1 MEPNVPQAGFPVVS
15 VEEAAALRAE
25 LASRRF
31 TSTSVRLP
39 DEVVPD
45 AGLISIRDQG
55 TEPVSVG
62 VALAAVLDHLRARNG
77 ETSPVS
83 ARMLYEFALRYDE
96 FPGTDYEG
104 TSLAGGVA
112 ALSRHG
118 VCLESQWPLGAKGSV
133 PPAAALEAAL
143 ANRPQG
149 IRHVAG
155 GVEELKSAVF
165 EHRAVAVAATLHEG
179 WDLPVN
185 GAIQAGTRVQG
196 GHAFAVVGYTRAGF
210 VVQNSWGPSWGGFT
224 HGGVV
229 HPGLALWPFDDA
241 AKHLVDAWALQ
252 LTRAALKRTLVGY
265 DSDTLGGS
273 DLLAVKSEVRAFSYV
288 LASRAIKPPMAL
300 GLFGDWGSG
309 KSFFMQEMDREI
321 TALAS
326 QQKDCADPEADSP
339 FCCNIV
345 QIHFNAWHYLDT
357 DLWASLVTEIFDRLF
372 KHIGGE
378 TDKPEAKIPQL
389 AAKLQEANGVY
400 QQAKQQYDD
409 AKKDRDTAEGVLA
422 QAIKAREKREGQI
435 RTQLEDVGAL
445 LKNDPALRETFARLA
460 KDLGVPE
467 LTTSYAAVEAR
478 AAEARDL
485 GRRPLAILQTLFA
498 TPWGWPRLVS
508 LLVAVAA
515 PILIVMVIEIVRAQW
530 PGAISDFH
538 SFALQVT
545 SLLGAITTW
554 LGVQLKR
561 GSSIMTTLENAHRS
575 LQEIRDRRREQAA
588 AQEKNVLQA
597 LKEREEAART
607 NLNEAEQRVQLLQR
621 EIAELQPGRL
631 IMRFIEERSHSAD
644 YRSRLGIVSLVRRD
658 FERLSELADRDSD
671 KRDAELMPVERI
683 VLYLDDLDRCKPER
697 VIEVLEAVHL
707 LLAFKLFMVVVAVD
721 PRWLRHCL
729 VKHYPDLLALPAI
742 EAPGSSQTVPS
753 RPATAQDY
761 LEKIFQVP
769 FSLQPMRDDGYRRMI
784 RHLTAENVV
793 AEAGM
798 PIAGGA
804 GAKGGAVTQG
814 GAETQGGGGAPRPT
828 PVHAGG
834 ASGEAS
840 GGERNVAAQGVVHV
854 EDDEEPDL
862 GGIENLS
869 IRAWELEDMEQMA
882 LLFRTP
888 RSVKRFV
895 NTYRFL
901 RAGVRPHEIG
911 LFEGERGTP
920 GTYRAAMLLLAV
932 LVNFSNVAPRF
943 LRRVAAASR
952 GEGAQTPWG
961 EFLAAARLAGGGENA
976 DAPAAAR
983 TWEDVEWE
991 RLCDVLVTGSEGPA
1005 AVATVGDV
1013 AQWIP
1018 VVARY
1023 SF

>member
-1 MEPNVPQAGFPVVS
+1 MEPNQQDDRWPDVS
-15 VEEAAALRAE
+15 VEEAASIRAG
-25 LASRRF
+25 LAARRF
-31 TSTSVRLP
+31 VSHTVRLP
-39 DEVVPD
+39 DEVLPD
-45 AGLISIRDQG
+45 PALVTVIDQG
-55 TEPVSVG
+55 AEPVSVG
-62 VALAAVLDHLRARNG
+62 AGLASVLDYLFALRG

-83 ARMLYEFALRYDE
+83 LRMLYEFALRYDE

-118 VCLESQWPLGAKGSV
+118 VCLESEWPSGAKGSL
-133 PPAAALEAAL
+133 PPASVLEAAL
-143 ANRPQG
+143 ARRPQR
-149 IRHVAG
+149 ILHVANN
-155 GVEELKSAVF
+155 VEEMRAAVF
-165 EHRAVAVAATLHEG
+165 EHRAVAAAATLHEG
-179 WDLPVN
+179 WELTVN
-185 GAIQAGTRVQG
+185 GAIQPGTTTQG
-196 GHAFAVVGYTRAGF
+196 AHAFAVVGYVKEGF
-210 VVQNSWGPSWGGFT
+210 LVLNSWGRAWGGFT
-224 HGGVV
+224 HGGASY
-229 HPGLALWPFDDA
+229 PGIALWTYEDA
-241 AKHLVDAWALQ
+241 AAHLLDAWVLQ
-252 LTRAALKRTLVGY
+252 LTRAAVKRTLVGY
-265 DSDTLGGS
+265 DSDGLEGD
-273 DLLAVKSEVRAFSYV
+273 DLLAVRSEVRAFSYV

-309 KSFFMQEMDREI
+309 KSFFMRAMDREI
-321 TALAS
+321 TALAR
-326 QQKDCADPEADSP
+326 QQKDCDQPESDSP

-357 DLWASLVTEIFDRLF
+357 DLWASLVTEIFDQLF
-372 KHIGGE
+372 KHIGGRS
-378 TDKPEAKIPQL
+378 DKPEAKIPQL
-389 AAKLQEANGVY
+389 AAELQNANGVY
-400 QQAKQQYDD
+400 QQAKQQYED
-409 AKKDRDTAEGVLA
+409 AKKDRDTAEDVLA
-422 QAIKAREKREGQI
+422 RAIKAREEREGRL
-435 RTQLEDVGAL
+435 RTQLEDVVAL
-445 LKNDPALRETFARLA
+445 VKDDPALRETMDHLA

-467 LTTSYAAVEAR
+467 LATSYAAVAAR

-498 TPWGWPRLVS
+498 TPWGWPRLAS

-515 PILIVMVIEIVRAQW
+515 PVLIVLAIEIVRSRW
-530 PGAISDFH
+530 PEAISDFH

-545 SLLGAITTW
+545 SLLGAITAW
-554 LGVQLKR
+554 AGVQLKR
-561 GSSIMTTLENAHRS
+561 GSNLMSTLEQAQRS
-575 LQEIRDRRREQAA
+575 LEEIRERRREQTVARE
-588 AQEKNVLQA
+588 QGVLQA

-671 KRDAELMPVERI
+671 KRDTELMPVERI
-683 VLYLDDLDRCKPER
+683 VLYLDDLDRCRPER

-729 VKHYPDLLALPAI
+729 VKHYPDLLALPAQ
-742 EAPGSSQTVPS
+742 ESLATAQGAPS

-769 FSLQPMRDDGYRRMI
+769 FTLQPMRDDGYRRMI
-784 RHLTAENVV
+784 RHLTAENAEPEV
-793 AEAGM
+793 AT
-798 PIAGGA
+798 PIAGGPGTA
-804 GAKGGAVTQG
+804 A
-814 GAETQGGGGAPRPT
+814 GGGGLKRPE
-828 PVHAGG
+828 PVHAGAAAVGG
-834 ASGEAS
+834 ATAGGGG
-840 GGERNVAAQGVVHV
+840 GGEKVASEAAGLPDG
-854 EDDEEPDL
+854 DDDL
-862 GGIENLS
+862 DPGGIEHLS
-869 IRAWELEDMEQMA
+869 LRAWELEDMEQMA
-882 LLFRTP
+882 SLFRTP

-901 RAGVRPHEIG
+901 RAGVRPHELP
-911 LFEGERGTP
+911 LFEGERGSP

-943 LRRVAAASR
+943 LRRVAEASR
-952 GEGAQTPWG
+952 GDGAEQAWS
-961 EFLAAARLAGGGENA
+961 EFLAAARTGNGCAGP
-976 DAPAAAR
+976 PAASEVPPAV
-983 TWEDVEWE
+983 TWEDVEWA
-991 RLCDVLVTGSEGPA
+991 RLCEVLSAAGAGTTG
-1005 AVATVGDV
+1005 VQKVGDV